1 MGLAIIIGIFI
12 ILLISNQNKKI
23 SALEIKLDKYI
34 DNHNKDLSSVPNIS
48 SIPVPQDIKNNIYPV
63 DHQIIQEE
71 KKIEKVEVYQE
82 ESSGKILGR
91 IGIGAL
97 VIGIGF
103 FLKYAFDNNW
113 IGPEGRIFIGI
124 LIGIILIILG
134 QYFRKKY
141 EMFSEIMFGGG
152 IAVLYLSLYAAH
164 NFYNLIDPF
173 TTGVLMVIVTG
184 LTFVFSFINED
195 NKLAVIAAVG
205 GFVTPY
211 IIGATGNNMVEIF
224 SYLTILNIGVLSVTI
239 FKKWPELV
247 ALAIV
252 GTGINFLTWFM
263 PYYKEI
269 YLNTTMFFL
278 IITYIIFFIS
288 SVYRI
293 IVYKIKSIEVDYFL
307 LITSAFG
314 FFGMFYSLM
323 KPNHESMLGFYTLI
337 LSIIYMIVSYIVN
350 KQNSEDKPLNIF
362 MPGMAVAFLSIA
374 VPIQF
379 SQSSI
384 ATLWFVES
392 CVLFLIASSMKN
404 RGFQVMG
411 ICVYALG
418 MINFFGWNNNDI
430 LSLNFTPFMNKAFGV
445 LLVAIISAYF
455 ISYIYKRF
463 GSITIENQK
472 QGITAFVIIANI
484 VTLYAFSTQII
495 FYYRAQNNIIKDN
508 YNRQIQLS
516 KDDNF
521 RGIYDNS
528 NFSMINSSHL
538 VEETTNR
545 NKSNTSLSIFWA
557 IYAAILTAV
566 GFIKKSSSL
575 RYLGLVLFIL
585 TAIQIFIDVW
595 SLGSL
600 YRIVSF
606 VGLGVIALTASF
618 FYSKY
623 KDHLKT
629 V

>member
-1 MGLAIIIGIFI
+1 
-12 ILLISNQNKKI
+12 
-23 SALEIKLDKYI
+23 
-34 DNHNKDLSSVPNIS
+34 
-48 SIPVPQDIKNNIYPV
+48 
-63 DHQIIQEE
+63 
-71 KKIEKVEVYQE
+71 
-82 ESSGKILGR
+82 
-91 IGIGAL
+91 
-97 VIGIGF
+97 
-103 FLKYAFDNNW
+103 
-113 IGPEGRIFIGI
+113 
-124 LIGIILIILG
+124 
-134 QYFRKKY
+134 
-141 EMFSEIMFGGG
+141 
-152 IAVLYLSLYAAH
+152 
-164 NFYNLIDPF
+164 
-173 TTGVLMVIVTG
+173 
-184 LTFVFSFINED
+184 
-195 NKLAVIAAVG
+195 
-205 GFVTPY
+205 
-211 IIGATGNNMVEIF
+211 
-224 SYLTILNIGVLSVTI
+224 
-239 FKKWPELV
+239 
-247 ALAIV
+247 
-252 GTGINFLTWFM
+252 
-263 PYYKEI
+263 
-269 YLNTTMFFL
+269 
-278 IITYIIFFIS
+278 
-288 SVYRI
+288 
-293 IVYKIKSIEVDYFL
+293 
-307 LITSAFG
+307 
-314 FFGMFYSLM
+314 
-323 KPNHESMLGFYTLI
+323 
-337 LSIIYMIVSYIVN
+337 
-350 KQNSEDKPLNIF
+350 
-362 MPGMAVAFLSIA
+362 
-374 VPIQF
+374 
-379 SQSSI
+379 
-384 ATLWFVES
+384 
-392 CVLFLIASSMKN
+392 
-404 RGFQVMG
+404 
-411 ICVYALG
+411 